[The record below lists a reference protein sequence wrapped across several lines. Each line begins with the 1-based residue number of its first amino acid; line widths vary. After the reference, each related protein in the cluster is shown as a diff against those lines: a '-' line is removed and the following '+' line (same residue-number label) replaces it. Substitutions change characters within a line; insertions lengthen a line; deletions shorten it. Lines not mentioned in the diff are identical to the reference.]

1 MNIVFGHDVRLSAR
15 RAVYRVLGEL
25 RDAIPQDDF
34 LRWVPQ
40 WRAELLPFWEALQH
54 GKKAPAAPGQVGTD
68 AIGVFLETLTMLEAV
83 RIPVSHTVQGEW
95 VRRLESCLRSLDD
108 TEQSRLELAP
118 AASGA
123 LRGSPAESAVS
134 ERFTALEQVIAHGEV
149 NSKTPD
155 KEPKR
160 ALFVAD
166 AFSNPAY
173 WQFALKTTIAVMA
186 CYAIYTLLDWPGLR
200 TSIVTCFFVALTS
213 LGESVHKLLLRLSG
227 ALIGGALA
235 GLSIVYVLPHL
246 TDIGQLCILVGIV
259 SLGAAWIATS
269 SELLSYAGLQ
279 IAFAFFLGVLQ
290 SYAPANDLT
299 VLRDRVVGILLGNIV
314 ITIVFSTLWP
324 ESARSEV
331 RAAVARLLRAL
342 AALVREDT
350 RAVRMQAVQDLTQ
363 AEHYQTL
370 STLELRMLRSRERPQ
385 MPLPAL
391 ANLRRLA
398 GAALVAVAEAGPAA
412 RRQEIWPRSAAWLEA
427 AASCVAAGEPP
438 PPKPTYPQESARE
451 QAAGRALTQL
461 EAEIGHVATT
471 PYS

>member
-1 MNIVFGHDVRLSAR
+1 
-15 RAVYRVLGEL
+15 
-25 RDAIPQDDF
+25 
-34 LRWVPQ
+34 
-40 WRAELLPFWEALQH
+40 
-54 GKKAPAAPGQVGTD
+54 
-68 AIGVFLETLTMLEAV
+68 
-83 RIPVSHTVQGEW
+83 
-95 VRRLESCLRSLDD
+95 
-108 TEQSRLELAP
+108 
-118 AASGA
+118 
-123 LRGSPAESAVS
+123 
-134 ERFTALEQVIAHGEV
+134 
-149 NSKTPD
+149 
-155 KEPKR
+155 
-160 ALFVAD
+160 
-166 AFSNPAY
+166 
-173 WQFALKTTIAVMA
+173 
-186 CYAIYTLLDWPGLR
+186 
-200 TSIVTCFFVALTS
+200 
-213 LGESVHKLLLRLSG
+213 
-227 ALIGGALA
+227 
-235 GLSIVYVLPHL
+235 LSIVYVLPHL

-324 ESARSEV
+324 ESARSVV

-350 RAVRMQAVQDLTQ
+350 RAARMQAVQDLTQ

-370 STLELRMLRSRERPQ
+370 SALELRMLRSRERPQ

-391 ANLRRLA
+391 TNLQRLA

-412 RRQEIWPRSAAWLEA
+412 RPQEISRRSAAWFEA

-438 PPKPTYPQESARE
+438 PPKPTSAVTQYPQESARE

-461 EAEIGHVATT
+461 EAEIGYVATT